1 MKNAADPLSSD
12 EELVNLCRAGD
23 SESLGALYEK
33 YYKKVYHKC
42 LSYTK
47 NPDVAFDLSQ
57 DILLKAFGKIDTFRG
72 NSSFSTWLFA
82 ITCNHCIAYLRK
94 EKSIYLEDIDL
105 CFNIKE
111 EEQDIEDRVLYEYKE
126 QILASQLEE
135 ISEMER
141 KMLVLKYQY
150 NYSIIDL
157 QKEFNLNASAVKMR
171 LQRAKHKMEQK
182 LNNLQLP
189 FTI

>member
-1 MKNAADPLSSD
+1 MH
-12 EELVNLCRAGD
+12 RI
-23 SESLGALYEK
+23 SEKG
-33 YYKKVYHKC
+33 
-42 LSYTK
+42 
-47 NPDVAFDLSQ
+47 
-57 DILLKAFGKIDTFRG
+57 
-72 NSSFSTWLFA
+72 
-82 ITCNHCIAYLRK
+82 
-94 EKSIYLEDIDL
+94 KSIYLEDIDL
-105 CFNIKE
+105 YFNIKE

-135 ISEMER
+135 ISEVER

-182 LNNLQLP
+182 LNSLQLP